1 MIDTKSKRISIRRV
15 IKITVC
21 HKKCA
26 LTYAGEV
33 LGEKIP
39 YRGTK
44 RRTPWWGEEAKD
56 SVRLEIELF
65 RKWMKSRSAEDR
77 RSYEIAR
84 SEAQRVK
91 KGAKEESWG
100 KIGEN
105 FKSDFRGTRKLPYS
119 LANSY
124 RRKREFVSHAIEDKN
139 EVLLIDSEEISE
151 RWKCYFCDL
160 LNVPNSQD
168 KY

>member
-56 SVRLEIELF
+56 SMRLEIEPF

-100 KIGEN
+100 KLE
-105 FKSDFRGTRKLPYS
+105 KT
-119 LANSY
+119 
-124 RRKREFVSHAIEDKN
+124 
-139 EVLLIDSEEISE
+139 
-151 RWKCYFCDL
+151 
-160 LNVPNSQD
+160 LNRILEALESFPTA
-168 KY
+168 